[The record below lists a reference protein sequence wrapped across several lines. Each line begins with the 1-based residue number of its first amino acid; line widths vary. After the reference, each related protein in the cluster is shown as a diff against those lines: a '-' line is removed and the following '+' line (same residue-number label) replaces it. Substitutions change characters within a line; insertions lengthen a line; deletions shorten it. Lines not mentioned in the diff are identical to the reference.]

1 MRESALRA
9 SEKEVSLL
17 FKRESSDPACLVL
30 WWSNVLCALRPEAAS
45 ASAPKDETNQRG
57 PR

>member
-30 WWSNVLCALRPEAAS
+30 WWSDVLCALRPEAAS
-45 ASAPKDETNQRG
+45 ASAP
-57 PR
+57 